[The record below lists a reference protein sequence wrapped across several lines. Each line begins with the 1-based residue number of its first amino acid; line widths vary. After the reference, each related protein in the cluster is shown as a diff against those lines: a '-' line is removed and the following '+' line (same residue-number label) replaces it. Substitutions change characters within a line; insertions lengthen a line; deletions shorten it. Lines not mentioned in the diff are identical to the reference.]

1 MIAIVSSSLPTS
13 LTVHARNTASR
24 AVRREPDGV
33 GASAVRP
40 RDAPGLSRREE
51 RRARGRRPP
60 AESQAPSPLVLA
72 CRTPPPRG
80 PKAARARH
88 AGLVA
93 RAPSSEDS
101 EGEGEEKRIRV
112 IVRKR
117 PTSRSESAAAER
129 GEETDVVHDC
139 RRLPLRDRDRLL
151 EAPRPAQ
158 QEESRQMP
166 RGQQGQGSL
175 PPGLSKHPV
184 HDAGRLMEI
193 IDKGSQNRST
203 RTMSANSWS
212 HTVLQLSLRR
222 GDGGRVRNREAGRLS
237 FTDLA
242 GSSGGR
248 HIPGL
253 PNHEHGG
260 RRDQHVAPR
269 AQGGHPRPRHR

>member
-1 MIAIVSSSLPTS
+1 MRGTQHRERCVES
-13 LTVHARNTASR
+13 LTGLGPAPYVHETLQVSPAERNV
-24 AVRREPDGV
+24 VRVVCG
-33 GASAVRP
+33 RP
-40 RDAPGLSRREE
+40 RSPPSSVPTRPGV
-51 RRARGRRPP
+51 PD
-60 AESQAPSPLVLA
+60 
-72 CRTPPPRG
+72 PPPRG

-184 HDAGRLMEI
+184 HDAGWLMI
-193 IDKGSQNRST
+193 
-203 RTMSANSWS
+203 
-212 HTVLQLSLRR
+212 
-222 GDGGRVRNREAGRLS
+222 
-237 FTDLA
+237 
-242 GSSGGR
+242 
-248 HIPGL
+248 
-253 PNHEHGG
+253 
-260 RRDQHVAPR
+260 RRDTLSVLGNHRR
-269 AQGGHPRPRHR
+269 ALSPISTSSDPPPPPTSCPSGVPLGRSSS